1 MARLLL
7 LTDAR
12 LPQLPL
18 AADDQLVL
26 LGKALGLLW
35 PADTLL
41 AEVAARGDLYALT
54 AELVLYPVLPLAVK
68 PLADHDQLAQ
78 LVESASAVVAG
89 G

>member
-7 LTDAR
+7 LTDAC

-26 LGKALGLLW
+26 LGKALSLLW
-35 PADTLL
+35 SADTLL
-41 AEVAARGDLYALT
+41 VEVAARGDLYALA
-54 AELVLYPVLPLAVK
+54 AELGQYPAQPLAVK

-78 LVESASAVVAG
+78 LVEAAAAVVAG

>member
-1 MARLLL
+1 MPRLLL
-7 LTDAR
+7 LTDAC

-26 LGKALGLLW
+26 LGKALSLLW
-35 PADTLL
+35 SADTLL
-41 AEVAARGDLYALT
+41 AEVAARGDLYALA
-54 AELVLYPVLPLAVK
+54 AELGQYPAAPLAVK

-78 LVESASAVVAG
+78 LVEAAAAVVAG